1 MIRRVAI
8 STALLSYFAERQKK
22 LVDSMRLA
30 HINEK
35 EVAFMELEDNEYM
48 EFNNNLLEVAP
59 ANNKSVVGVTIND
72 GEVVAS
78 WYFDIEE

>member
-1 MIRRVAI
+1 MNN
-8 STALLSYFAERQKK
+8 KK
-22 LVDSMRLA
+22 Y
-30 HINEK
+30 K
-35 EVAFMELEDNEYM
+35 YEYV